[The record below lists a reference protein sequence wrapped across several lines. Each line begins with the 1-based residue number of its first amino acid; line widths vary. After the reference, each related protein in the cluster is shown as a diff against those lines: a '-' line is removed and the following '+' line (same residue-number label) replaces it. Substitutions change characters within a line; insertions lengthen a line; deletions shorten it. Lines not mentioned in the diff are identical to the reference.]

1 MIISRSSILRLMA
14 LIYSFYDW
22 VVFHCIYIYH
32 TFFIHSSVDEHLGCF
47 HVLTILNSTA
57 KIIEEHVSFMKMNFA
72 KHQRIEPSCQ
82 ENQLWIEDRNLVSF
96 LDFQGG
102 ERGIEVESITKWVN
116 HASTKK
122 KKKGGVQKASIGGE
136 PEHFYVLSFWFQASY
151 GQKVLLL
158 GLHPMY
164 LFIWH
169 YILFVLKQ

>member
-1 MIISRSSILRLMA
+1 MVCM
-14 LIYSFYDW
+14 
-22 VVFHCIYIYH
+22 YH
-32 TFFIHSSVDEHLGCF
+32 IFFIHSSVDEHLGCF

-122 KKKGGVQKASIGGE
+122 KKKRRSSE
-136 PEHFYVLSFWFQASY
+136 SFHWGRPRTFLCAIILVPS
-151 GQKVLLL
+151 
-158 GLHPMY
+158 
-164 LFIWH
+164 FIWTESP
-169 YILFVLKQ
+169 FVRTSSHVSLHLTLHIVCIKAVV